1 MNLFNCRSSTCWV
14 KYASLGPEQ
23 NHHGQQ
29 KGVECPHL
37 GSLLSNSPLPP
48 HHSAFSLNELWAS
61 IWRSTRL
68 LTHSEDL
75 TNGFIFPGFLN
86 VSVWHWAKSKDHIK
100 VHLPKRQ
107 CPPMQAATQNQK
119 VASSSSSI
127 WNFSSSIFH
136 ICLSTLCPDPAQ
148 MYFLQQALSG
158 INSSFLCKLI
168 ITCWKMLGL
177 FPVWGY

>member
-23 NHHGQQ
+23 NYHGQQ

-37 GSLLSNSPLPP
+37 GSLFSNSPLPP
-48 HHSAFSLNELWAS
+48 HHSAFSLNELLAS

-158 INSSFLCKLI
+158 INSSFLCKLT
-168 ITCWKMLGL
+168 ITCL
-177 FPVWGY
+177 